1 MNFTL
6 RRARRT
12 DLGAISAL
20 LEKASLPGTANDRA
34 GLRRF
39 RNIVA
44 DLGCDFDVAGT
55 RDGVRGFVH
64 LTYARDLH
72 SGNRAQLLAL
82 VFDSTE
88 VLDALLA
95 AAIERAL
102 RRHCRDLSV
111 IPGPWSSALESARI
125 PSGWERIDGCLR
137 IDLSPRSQTH
147 FSEAPAT
154 SR

>member
-12 DLGAISAL
+12 DLSAISAL
-20 LEKASLPGTANDRA
+20 LEEANLPGPANDRA

-44 DLGCDFDVAGT
+44 DLSCDFDVAGT

-64 LTYARDLH
+64 IAYARDLH
-72 SGNRAQLLAL
+72 CGNRGQVLAL
-82 VFDSTE
+82 VSDSAD
-88 VLDALLA
+88 VLEALLSA
-95 AAIERAL
+95 ATKRAL

-111 IPGPWSSALESARI
+111 IPGPWSSALESAQM
-125 PSGWERIDGCLR
+125 PSGWDRIEGCLR
-137 IDLSPRSQTH
+137 VDLSPQPQTQ

-154 SR
+154 GR